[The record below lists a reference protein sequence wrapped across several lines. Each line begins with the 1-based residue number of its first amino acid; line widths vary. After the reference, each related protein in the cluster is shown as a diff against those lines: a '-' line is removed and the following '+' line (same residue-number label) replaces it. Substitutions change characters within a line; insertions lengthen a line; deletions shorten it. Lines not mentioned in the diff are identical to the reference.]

1 MQEFAVI
8 LISTIFVNNIV
19 LVQCIGLCPFMGSSN
34 KIEIAISVAGSTTIV
49 LIISAILNFIINRW
63 ILIPLNMEYFR
74 IIFFILVILVI
85 VQLIKMYIEK
95 NRPLL
100 YRSVGTFLPLIA
112 TNSAL
117 LGVSLQNISEEH
129 TLLEVFLYSFGV
141 SIGFS
146 LVLISFSVMR
156 ERIIAAD
163 VPKPFVGSSIALITA
178 GLMSLAFMGFIGLI

>member
-117 LGVSLQNISEEH
+117 LGVSLQNISEKH

>member
-1 MQEFAVI
+1 
-8 LISTIFVNNIV
+8 
-19 LVQCIGLCPFMGSSN
+19 
-34 KIEIAISVAGSTTIV
+34 
-49 LIISAILNFIINRW
+49 
-63 ILIPLNMEYFR
+63 
-74 IIFFILVILVI
+74 
-85 VQLIKMYIEK
+85 
-95 NRPLL
+95 
-100 YRSVGTFLPLIA
+100 
-112 TNSAL
+112 
-117 LGVSLQNISEEH
+117 VSLQNISEEY

>member
-117 LGVSLQNISEEH
+117 LGVSLQNISEEY

>member
-1 MQEFAVI
+1 
-8 LISTIFVNNIV
+8 
-19 LVQCIGLCPFMGSSN
+19 MGSSN

-117 LGVSLQNISEEH
+117 LGVSLQNISEEY

>member
-146 LVLISFSVMR
+146 LVLISFSIMR

>member
-117 LGVSLQNISEEH
+117 LGVTLQNISEEH